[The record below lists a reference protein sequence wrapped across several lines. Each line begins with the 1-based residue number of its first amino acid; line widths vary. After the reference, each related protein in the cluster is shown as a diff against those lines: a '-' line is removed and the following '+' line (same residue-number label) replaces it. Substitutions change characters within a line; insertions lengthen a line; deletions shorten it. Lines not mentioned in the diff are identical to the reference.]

1 MAGIASYGAY
11 IPLYRLSRPDIQ
23 KAWDSM
29 IPIPG
34 EKAVAGFDE
43 DSITMAVAAARDC
56 LTGIDCRKVDRL
68 YFASTTSPYKEKQ
81 AASVVAGALGLGKE
95 TLTMDFAGSLRAG
108 TNALRAAT
116 DAVQSG
122 SAKCVLIT
130 CAETRMG
137 APNGDKE
144 MSFGDGAAALLV
156 ADSEVAVDIV
166 GSHSV
171 YQEIHDVWRSDKDTF
186 VRFWEE
192 RFVRESGYM
201 RVVNSTVAATLQKYG
216 LAPGDVAK
224 AAIYAP
230 DPRLLGMAAGKMGFD
245 PMAQLQDPM
254 YMTVGNTGAA
264 LPLMML
270 VAALEDAKAG
280 DNLLCVG
287 YGDGCDAFVL
297 KVTEGIKK
305 IGARRGIKRHLES
318 KRMIP
323 NYLKYI
329 QWRGLMET
337 EPPPR
342 PPINHISVPAL
353 WRDMDWGLALHGVKC
368 KNCGTP
374 QYPPQ
379 RVCVICQAQDNFEP
393 YDFTRKKATITT
405 FSHDNLAASI
415 DRPTTI
421 AAVDFEEGGRIIF
434 NMVDRDPEEVKTGM
448 PVEVSFRKV
457 HYFEGIHNY
466 WWKCTPVRC
475 P

>member
-11 IPLYRLSRPDIQ
+11 IPLYRLSRPEIQ

-29 IPIPG
+29 LPIPG
-34 EKAVAGFDE
+34 EKAVAGYDE

-56 LTGIDCRKVDRL
+56 MNGVDPSTVDRL

-81 AASVVAGALGLGKE
+81 AASVVAGALGLKQSVS
-95 TLTMDFAGSLRAG
+95 TMDFAGSLRAG
-108 TNALRAAT
+108 TNAITAAL
-116 DAVQSG
+116 DAVRAG
-122 SAKCVLIT
+122 SARNVLVA

-137 APNGDKE
+137 APKGDKE
-144 MSFGDGAAALLV
+144 MSLGDGAAALLISNSSA
-156 ADSEVAVDIV
+156 ADLL
-166 GSHSV
+166 GSYSI
-171 YQEIHDVWRSDKDTF
+171 YQEFHDSWRSDQDLF
-186 VRFWEE
+186 VRSWEE
-192 RFVRESGYM
+192 RFVREAGYM
-201 RVVNSTVAATLQKYG
+201 RVVPAAVAAAFKACNLSPK
-216 LAPGDVAK
+216 DIAK

-230 DPRLLGMAAGKMGFD
+230 DPRLLGMAGGKMGFD
-245 PMAQLQDPM
+245 PMAQLQDPL
-254 YMTVGNTGAA
+254 YMSVGNTGSA

-270 VAALEDAKAG
+270 VAALEDAKVG
-280 DNLLCVG
+280 DKLMCLG
-287 YGDGCDAFVL
+287 YGDGIDVFIFQVQEPIDRIRDRRAV
-297 KVTEGIKK
+297 KK
-305 IGARRGIKRHLES
+305 HLAS

-342 PPINHISVPAL
+342 PPLNHISVPAL
-353 WRDMDWGLALHGVKC
+353 WRDREWGLSLHGVKC
-368 KNCGTP
+368 NNCGTP

-379 RVCVICQAQDNFEP
+379 RVCVICQAEDNFQP
-393 YDFTRKKATITT
+393 YSFADKKATLST

-415 DRPTTI
+415 DPPTTI

-434 NMVDRDPEEVKTGM
+434 NMTDRNPEDVKPGM
-448 PVEVSFRKV
+448 LVEMTFRKQ

-475 P
+475 

>member
-34 EKAVAGFDE
+34 EKAVAGHDE

-56 LTGIDCRKVDRL
+56 LTTTDPQKVDRL

-81 AASVVAGALGLGKE
+81 AASVVAGALGLGKN
-95 TLTMDFAGSLRAG
+95 TLTMDFSGSLRAA
-108 TNALRAAT
+108 TNALRAAM
-116 DAVQSG
+116 DAVESG
-122 SAKCVLIT
+122 AAENVLIA

-156 ADSEVAVDIV
+156 AKNGPVNIE
-166 GSHSV
+166 GSVSTF
-171 YQEIHDVWRSDKDTF
+171 QEFHDQWRSDKDTY

-192 RFVRESGYM
+192 RFAREAGYT
-201 RVVNSTVAATLQKYG
+201 RIVPPTVAAALQKFN
-216 LAPGDVAK
+216 LSPSDIAK

-245 PMAQLQDPM
+245 PMAQIQDPM
-254 YMTVGNTGAA
+254 YMSVGNTGCA
-264 LPLMML
+264 LSLMML

-280 DNLLCVG
+280 DNLLCAS
-287 YGDGCDAFVL
+287 YGDGCDVFVL
-297 KVTEGIKK
+297 KVADGIDK
-305 IGARRGIKRHLES
+305 IKDRRAIKRHLES

-337 EPPPR
+337 QAQPR

-374 QYPPQ
+374 QYPRQ
-379 RVCVICQAQDNFEP
+379 RVCVICQAMDNFEP
-393 YDFTRKKATITT
+393 YSFVDKKATISS

-415 DRPTTI
+415 DPPTTI
-421 AAVDFEEGGRIIF
+421 AAVDFDEGGRIIC

-448 PVEVSFRKV
+448 PVEMVFRKV

-466 WWKCTPVRC
+466 WWKCTPIRC
-475 P
+475 

>member
-11 IPLYRLSRPDIQ
+11 IPLHRLSRPEIQ

-29 IPIPG
+29 MPIPG
-34 EKAVAGFDE
+34 EKAVAGYDE

-56 LTGIDCRKVDRL
+56 MTGVDPQKIDRL
-68 YFASTTSPYKEKQ
+68 HFASTTSPYKEKQ
-81 AASVVAGALGLGKE
+81 AASVVAGALGLNKE
-95 TLTMDFAGSLRAG
+95 TLTMDFAGSLRSG
-108 TNALRAAT
+108 TNALRAAV
-116 DAVQSG
+116 DAVEAG
-122 SAKCVLIT
+122 SAQGVLIT

-156 ADSEVAVDIV
+156 AKSGVAVTIE
-166 GSHSV
+166 GSVSIF
-171 YQEIHDVWRSDKDTF
+171 QEFHDQWRSDEDTF

-192 RFVRESGYM
+192 RFARGAGYL
-201 RVVNSTVAATLQKYG
+201 RVVPSTVAVALQKYN
-216 LAPGDVAK
+216 LATADIAK

-245 PMAQLQDPM
+245 PMAQIQDPL
-254 YMTVGNTGAA
+254 YMTVGNTGSA

-280 DNLLCVG
+280 DKLMCVG
-287 YGDGCDAFVL
+287 YGDGCDVFIL
-297 KVTEGIKK
+297 TVTEEIEK
-305 IGARRGIKRHLES
+305 IRDRRGIKRHLES
-318 KRMIP
+318 KRMMP
-323 NYLKYI
+323 NYLKYV
-329 QWRGLMET
+329 QWRGLMDT
-337 EPPPR
+337 ASPSR

-374 QYPPQ
+374 QYPRQ
-379 RVCVICQAQDNFEP
+379 RVCVICQAADNFEP
-393 YDFTRKKATITT
+393 YNFADKKATISS

-415 DRPTTI
+415 DPPTTI
-421 AAVDFEEGGRIIF
+421 AAVDFEEGGRIVC
-434 NMVDRDPEEVKTGM
+434 NMVDRDPQEVKTGM
-448 PVEVSFRKV
+448 PVEMAFRKV

-466 WWKCTPVRC
+466 WWKCTPIRC
-475 P
+475 

>member
-34 EKAVAGFDE
+34 EKAVASYDE

-56 LTGIDCRKVDRL
+56 LTGIDPKKVDRL

-81 AASVVAGALGLGKE
+81 AASVVAGALGMGRN
-95 TLTMDFAGSLRAG
+95 TLTMDFGGSLRAA
-108 TNALRAAT
+108 TNALRAAV
-116 DAVQSG
+116 DAVESG
-122 SAKCVLIT
+122 AAGNVLIA
-130 CAETRMG
+130 CAETRIG

-156 ADSEVAVDIV
+156 AKKGPVSIE
-166 GSHSV
+166 GSISV
-171 YQEIHDVWRSDKDTF
+171 FQEFHDMWRSDKDTY

-192 RFVRESGYM
+192 RFVREAGYLRIM
-201 RVVNSTVAATLQKYG
+201 PSTVAAALQKFS
-216 LAPGDVAK
+216 LSPGDIAK

-230 DPRLLGMAAGKMGFD
+230 DPRLLGMAGGKMGFD
-245 PMAQLQDPM
+245 PMAQLQDPL
-254 YMTVGNTGAA
+254 YMTVGNTGCA
-264 LPLMML
+264 LSLMML

-280 DNLLCVG
+280 DNLLCAS
-287 YGDGCDAFVL
+287 YGDGCDVFVL
-297 KVTEGIKK
+297 KVADGIDK
-305 IGARRGIKRHLES
+305 IKDRRAIKRHLES
-318 KRMIP
+318 KKMVP
-323 NYLKYI
+323 NYLKYV

-337 EPPPR
+337 EAPPR
-342 PPINHISVPAL
+342 PPINHISIPAL
-353 WRDMDWGLALHGVKC
+353 WRDMDWGLSLHGVKC

-379 RVCVICQAQDNFEP
+379 RVCVICQAMDNFEP
-393 YDFTRKKATITT
+393 YNFADKKATLTS

-415 DRPTTI
+415 DPPSTI

-434 NMVDRDPEEVKTGM
+434 NMVDRDPAEVKTGM
-448 PVEVSFRKV
+448 PVEVSFRQV
-457 HYFEGIHNY
+457 HFFESIHNY
-466 WWKCTPVRC
+466 WWKCTPIRC
-475 P
+475 

>member
-11 IPLYRLSRPDIQ
+11 IPLYRLSRAEIQ

-29 IPIPG
+29 MPIPG
-34 EKAVAGFDE
+34 EKAVASYDE

-56 LTGIDCRKVDRL
+56 LTGIDRQKVDRL

-81 AASVVAGALGLGKE
+81 AASVVAGALGLNKE
-95 TLTMDFAGSLRAG
+95 TLTMDFGGSLRAG
-108 TNALRAAT
+108 TNAIRAAA
-116 DAVQSG
+116 DAVDAG
-122 SAKCVLIT
+122 SANSVLVT
-130 CAETRMG
+130 CAETRLG

-144 MSFGDGAAALLV
+144 MSFGDGAAALLI
-156 ADSEVAVDIV
+156 SKSDITV
-166 GSHSV
+166 NIDGCVSI
-171 YQEIHDVWRSDKDTF
+171 YQEFHDQWRSDKDTF

-192 RFVRESGYM
+192 RFNREAGYL
-201 RVVNSTVAATLQKYG
+201 RIVPPTVAYALQQNN
-216 LAPGDVAK
+216 LTPADVTK

-245 PMAQLQDPM
+245 PMAQLQDPL
-254 YMTVGNTGAA
+254 YMTVGNTGSA
-264 LPLMML
+264 LPVVML
-270 VAALEDAKAG
+270 VATLEDAQAG
-280 DNLLCVG
+280 NKLMCVG
-287 YGDGCDAFVL
+287 YGDGCDVL
-297 KVTEGIKK
+297 VLTVTDAIEKIKD
-305 IGARRGIKRHLES
+305 RRGVKRHLES
-318 KRMIP
+318 KMMIP
-323 NYLKYI
+323 NYLRYI

-353 WRDMDWGLALHGVKC
+353 WRDMDWGLSLHGVKC

-379 RVCVICQAQDNFEP
+379 RVCVICQAQDNFES
-393 YDFTRKKATITT
+393 YDFTDKKATIGT

-415 DRPTTI
+415 DPPTTI

-434 NMVDRDPEEVKTGM
+434 NMVDRDPQDVKPGM

-457 HYFEGIHNY
+457 HYFESIHNY
-466 WWKCTPVRC
+466 WWKCTPIRC
-475 P
+475 

>member
-34 EKAVAGFDE
+34 EKAVAGYDE

-56 LTGIDCRKVDRL
+56 LTGIDPQTVDRL

-81 AASVVAGALGLGKE
+81 AASVVAGALALGRD
-95 TLTMDFAGSLRAG
+95 TLTMDFGASLRAA
-108 TNALRAAT
+108 TNALRAAA
-116 DAVQSG
+116 DAVDAG
-122 SAKCVLIT
+122 SANSVLVV

-137 APNGDKE
+137 APKGDKE

-156 ADSEVAVDIV
+156 SKSGAVDIV
-166 GSHSV
+166 GSVSMF
-171 YQEIHDVWRSDKDTF
+171 QEFHDVWRSDKDTF

-192 RFVRESGYM
+192 RFVREAGYT
-201 RVVNSTVAATLQKYG
+201 RIVPPTVAAALQKFS
-216 LAPGDVAK
+216 LAPADIAK

-245 PMAQLQDPM
+245 PMAQIQDPL
-254 YMTVGNTGAA
+254 YMSVGNTGCA
-264 LPLMML
+264 LSLMIL

-280 DNLLCVG
+280 DNLLCAT
-287 YGDGCDAFVL
+287 YGDGCDVFVL
-297 KVTEGIKK
+297 KAADGIDK
-305 IGARRGIKRHLES
+305 IKDRRAIKRHLES
-318 KRMIP
+318 KKMVP
-323 NYLKYI
+323 NYLKYV

-353 WRDMDWGLALHGVKC
+353 WRDREWGLALRGVKC

-379 RVCVICQAQDNFEP
+379 RICVICQTQDSFDP
-393 YDFTRKKATITT
+393 YDFTNKKATLNS

-415 DRPTTI
+415 DPPSTI

-434 NMVDRDPEEVKTGM
+434 NMVDRNPDDVKTGM
-448 PVEVSFRKV
+448 PVEVTFRKV
-457 HYFEGIHNY
+457 HFFEGIHNY
-466 WWKCTPVRC
+466 WWKCAPIRC
-475 P
+475 

>member
-11 IPLYRLSRPDIQ
+11 IPLHRLSRPDIQ

-29 IPIPG
+29 MPIPG
-34 EKAVAGFDE
+34 EKAVAGHDE

-56 LTGIDCRKVDRL
+56 LTGIDRQKVDRV

-81 AASVVAGALGLGKE
+81 AASVVAGALGLGKN
-95 TLTMDFAGSLRAG
+95 TLTMDFSGSLRSA

-116 DAVQSG
+116 DAVESG
-122 SAKCVLIT
+122 AAENVLIA
-130 CAETRMG
+130 CAETRIG

-156 ADSEVAVDIV
+156 AKNGPVNIE
-166 GSHSV
+166 GSVSV
-171 YQEIHDVWRSDKDTF
+171 FQEFHDQWRSDKDTY
-186 VRFWEE
+186 VRSWEE
-192 RFVRESGYM
+192 RFAREAGYT
-201 RVVNSTVAATLQKYG
+201 RIVPPTVAAALQKFN
-216 LAPGDVAK
+216 LSPSDIAK

-254 YMTVGNTGAA
+254 YMSVGNTGCA
-264 LPLMML
+264 LSLMML

-280 DNLLCVG
+280 DNLLCAS
-287 YGDGCDAFVL
+287 YGDGCDVFVL
-297 KVTEGIKK
+297 KVADGIDK
-305 IGARRGIKRHLES
+305 IKDRRAIKRHLEP

-323 NYLKYI
+323 NYLKYM
-329 QWRGLMET
+329 QWRGLVET
-337 EPPPR
+337 QAQPR

-353 WRDMDWGLALHGVKC
+353 WRDMDWGLSLHGVKC

-374 QYPPQ
+374 QYPRQ
-379 RVCVICQAQDNFEP
+379 RVCVICQATDNFEP
-393 YDFTRKKATITT
+393 YSFADKKATISS

-415 DRPTTI
+415 DPPTTI
-421 AAVDFEEGGRIIF
+421 AAVDFEEGGRIVC

-448 PVEVSFRKV
+448 PVEMVFRKV

-466 WWKCTPVRC
+466 WWKCTPIRC
-475 P
+475 